1 MSVDVFGRQLDKSV
15 IVKNRGLPG
24 TSSIGF
30 KLTVDDQYDM
40 QNRKLCNVTDP
51 EKPSDAA
58 TLNVLH
64 KKLRGAVKT
73 LRKEIND
80 SNLLLVQGIEAAVRD
95 IGKTLNISLETV
107 KDLAVRNSNAISN
120 VDSRLHAIENE
131 HAQESSRRGA
141 A

>member
-24 TSSIGF
+24 TPSIGF

-51 EKPSDAA
+51 EKPNDAA
-58 TLNVLH
+58 TLNVLQ
-64 KKLRGAVKT
+64 KKLRSAVKT

-80 SNLLLVQGIEAAVRD
+80 SNLLLVQGLEATVHD
-95 IGKTLNISLETV
+95 IVKTLNISLETV
-107 KDLAVRNSNAISN
+107 KELAVRNTNAISN
-120 VDSRLHAIENE
+120 VDTRLHAIENE
-131 HAQESSRRGA
+131 HAQESPRR
-141 A
+141 